1 MAQMIFNPGDY
12 TTQKAKPLPIILM
25 LDTSGSMDI
34 VMNPDEV
41 RRTGQIDIVDG
52 RRVEYVEGG
61 ITRISVLNEAV
72 RKMVRTFAKYER
84 DATEFLVAIIT
95 FGADTR
101 LALPPSPA
109 GDVRY
114 TDLEASGNTPLKE
127 AIGIAKKLIDDRNII
142 PSRSYRPLIVLVSD
156 GEPDAGWEG
165 DFSDFIQNG
174 RTAKCD
180 RMAMAIGKEANREM
194 LKRFVEGTGHEVFE
208 ADAPE
213 RITEFFKFV
222 TMSSVQRSLSMN
234 PNEVPK
240 DGTVTQPG
248 PPPEP
253 IRKPE
258 GTENS
263 PSESPADTKDD
274 DDDDEG
280 YW

>member
-12 TTQKAKPLPIILM
+12 TTQKAKPMPIILM

-41 RRTGQIDIVDG
+41 RRTGQIDIVG
-52 RRVEYVEGG
+52 GKRVEYVEGG

-72 RKMVRTFAKYER
+72 RKMLRTLAKYER
-84 DATEFLVAIIT
+84 DATEFLFSIIT

-101 LALPPSPA
+101 LALSPSPA

-114 TDLEASGNTPLKE
+114 ADLVASGNTPLEK
-127 AIGIAKKLIDDRNII
+127 ALGIAKKLIEDKSQI

-156 GEPDAGWEG
+156 GEPDAGWESA
-165 DFSDFIQNG
+165 FSDFIQNG
-174 RTAKCD
+174 RSAKCD
-180 RMAMAIGKEANREM
+180 RMALAIGKEANRDM
-194 LKRFVEGTGHEVFE
+194 LRKFVEGTGHDVFE

-213 RITEFFKFV
+213 KITEFFKFV
-222 TMSSVQRSLSMN
+222 TMSSVQRSLSAN

-240 DGTVTQPG
+240 DSDVKKPEL
-248 PPPEP
+248 PPEP
-253 IRKPE
+253 IQRKDDKKNP
-258 GTENS
+258 
-263 PSESPADTKDD
+263 PVDSPAENNDDNDD
-274 DDDDEG
+274 DGG